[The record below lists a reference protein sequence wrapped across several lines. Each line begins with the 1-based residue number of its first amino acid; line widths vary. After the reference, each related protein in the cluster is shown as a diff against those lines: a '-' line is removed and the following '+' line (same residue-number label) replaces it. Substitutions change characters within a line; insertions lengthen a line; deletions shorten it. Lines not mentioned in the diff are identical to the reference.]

1 MSGVSATSPRRPL
14 RLLYGPTYG
23 RAAASLPR
31 RCRASSAGPSQ
42 RIALETLVP
51 EPFRRLAAPK
61 DLFNGIRH
69 TAAVKSPTSAGL
81 RCLSPDYEGSRTQ
94 QHFQRLKFGAGVA
107 AYVLWRRG
115 DLFR

>member
-1 MSGVSATSPRRPL
+1 
-14 RLLYGPTYG
+14 
-23 RAAASLPR
+23 LPR

-69 TAAVKSPTSAGL
+69 TAAVKINGFPIANVGGGF
-81 RCLSPDYEGSRTQ
+81 DV
-94 QHFQRLKFGAGVA
+94 FRLIMKGAE
-107 AYVLWRRG
+107 LNSIFRG
-115 DLFR
+115 